1 MTSGKKPASQT
12 LAQVEPENNKDI
24 AVPAAPVGFGSMAN
38 AEQDDF
44 SIDRLCLIQGTATEI
59 EMYGQHDR
67 GSWVLSST
75 GAEFEVAGRKF
86 IPISGWN
93 EWIKYAEGGIGSGI
107 EYRTMNK
114 DDIPAED
121 LAWGSGKKGVGTAA
135 VKHNNWLVLFEGE
148 EVPVLL
154 SFKKTSLKGG
164 QAIMKMEAMR
174 RASASRRGEDVTPGC
189 YELDVRDKKFKEG
202 SALIPSPRPAGDPS
216 DDMVAL
222 AIEWYTRIGDPH
234 KVKVNDDNTD
244 EVPI

>member
-1 MTSGKKPASQT
+1 MTTGKTASQK
-12 LAQVEPENNKDI
+12 LASTPDNKEL
-24 AVPAAPVGFGSMAN
+24 ATPVAPVGFGSMAN

-67 GSWVLSST
+67 GTWVLSST
-75 GAEFEVAGRKF
+75 GAPFEVEGRRF

-93 EWIKYAEGGIGSGI
+93 EWIKYSEGGIGSGI
-107 EYRTMNK
+107 EYRTMNIE
-114 DDIPAED
+114 DIPLAD
-121 LAWGSGKKGVGTAA
+121 LEWGSGKKGVGMAA
-135 VKHNNWLVLFEGE
+135 VKHNNWLVLFEGD

-174 RASASRRGEDVTPGC
+174 RASAARRGEDVTPGC
-189 YELDVRDKKFKEG
+189 YELDVRDKKFSEG
-202 SALIPSPRPAGDPS
+202 SALIPSPRPAGDP
-216 DDMVAL
+216 DNDMVAL
-222 AIEWYTRIGDPH
+222 AIEWFTRIGDPA
-234 KVKVNDDNTD
+234 KVQVNSESG